1 MKSSVVVQGLA
12 VAALALC
19 LTACQGGGGAAGPAP
34 STPSSPAAP
43 SSSAPP
49 TPSQSPTESLAPALL
64 DDGED
69 RGEYS
74 APPLKSD
81 GFPSGESSRPLKE
94 VRFGHHDAFERV
106 VIELGEDRAGGKAAE
121 ASYQMEYVDSV
132 LGEGKGDPISVP
144 GKALLQIH
152 LAGIAYPESNDPAP
166 FGALNPAGQVVKGL
180 FTEAPF
186 EGMASVVIG
195 LDKERPVR
203 VQTLTDPLRL
213 VVDIPIE

>member
-1 MKSSVVVQGLA
+1 M
-12 VAALALC
+12 
-19 LTACQGGGGAAGPAP
+19 
-34 STPSSPAAP
+34 
-43 SSSAPP
+43 
-49 TPSQSPTESLAPALL
+49 
-64 DDGED
+64 
-69 RGEYS
+69 GEYA

-81 GFPSGESSRPLKE
+81 GFPSGEASRPLME

-106 VIELGEDRAGGKAAE
+106 VIELGEDRASGKAAGV
-121 ASYQMEYVDSV
+121 SYQMEYVDSV

-144 GKALLQIH
+144 GKALLQIR
-152 LAGIAYPESNDPAP
+152 LAGIAYPEGNDPAP

-180 FTEAPF
+180 FVEAPF

-213 VVDIPIE
+213 VVDIPVE